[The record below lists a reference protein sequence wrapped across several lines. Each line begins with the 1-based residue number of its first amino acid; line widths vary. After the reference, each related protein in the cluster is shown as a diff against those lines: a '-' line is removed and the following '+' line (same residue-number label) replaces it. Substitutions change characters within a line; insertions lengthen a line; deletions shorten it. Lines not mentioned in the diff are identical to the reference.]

1 MEVYV
6 VEVIHEGGFGKVS
19 QEGYRTLKQAQ
30 AFIESR
36 SDNPQKLT
44 EYLYRSDD
52 YTDYLIY
59 IVTIV

>member
-6 VEVIHEGGFGKVS
+6 VEVIPEGGFGKVS

-44 EYLYRSDD
+44 EYLYRSYD

-59 IVTIV
+59 LVTIV